1 MKKVFTFCIGGT
13 GIRVMKSII
22 MLLASG
28 MKTNDYEVVPIII
41 DPHLDL
47 EEKKQL
53 NSLIELYEH
62 IQRDTVRGGKGHALP
77 SLKGFFAT
85 QVESYEELN
94 GRENDVHTSFSEQRP
109 FGEYLGLQ
117 NLSPNDINNFL
128 VETLFT
134 KKSLDNRLSVGF
146 KGNPNVGTVVLS
158 NMMKGADW
166 MKALTESST
175 FQEGDRIFIISS
187 IFGGTGASGYP
198 LLEKTIR
205 EMKDAPILSKATMG
219 AVSVQPYFSLK
230 NPETT
235 GSDIDSCSFITK
247 TKAALSYYQD
257 NVRSDYFYYIGDKRM
272 DTEYENNEEVQ
283 DDKAHFVE
291 LVAATA
297 LFDFLTQPDKEQTE
311 KTTFMSR
318 AIGDDQQVMDL
329 SSMGDGYAELTKHIA
344 DFSLLTMLMGVL
356 EKEKHFPLSIE
367 RGMKPSFY
375 QDASYRRLKEFSQR
389 FTTWYEEL
397 ETNKRAFAPLN
408 IVPSDQPLTAW
419 IKGNSLNAS
428 DDSYYLLEIIKA
440 SNKAPK
446 EEDHDN
452 RLRHLLNFTYQAINH
467 FTEKIAQQ

>member
-1 MKKVFTFCIGGT
+1 M
-13 GIRVMKSII
+13 
-22 MLLASG
+22 
-28 MKTNDYEVVPIII
+28 
-41 DPHLDL
+41 
-47 EEKKQL
+47 
-53 NSLIELYEH
+53 
-62 IQRDTVRGGKGHALP
+62 
-77 SLKGFFAT
+77 
-85 QVESYEELN
+85 ESYEELN
-94 GRENDVHTSFSEQRP
+94 GRENDAHTSFSEQRP

-117 NLSPNDINNFL
+117 NLSPDDINNLL
-128 VETLFT
+128 VDTLFT
-134 KKSLDNRLSVGF
+134 RKSLDNRLSVGF

-205 EMKDAPILSKATMG
+205 EMKDAPILSRASMG

-297 LFDFLTQPDKEQTE
+297 LFDFLLQPDKDNTD
-311 KTTFMSR
+311 KPTFMSR
-318 AIGDDQQVMDL
+318 AIADDQEVLDL
-329 SSMGDGYAELTKHIA
+329 NSMGSGYAELTKRLA
-344 DFSLLTMLMGVL
+344 DLSLLNMLMGVL
-356 EKEKHFPLSIE
+356 ENEKYFPLQIE
-367 RGMKPSFY
+367 RGMTTAFY
-375 QDASYRRLKEFSQR
+375 QDASYKRLHDFMQL
-389 FTTWYEEL
+389 FQVWYEEL
-397 ETNKRAFAPLN
+397 ATNKRAFAPFS
-408 IVPSDQPLTAW
+408 IVPSNQVLSSW
-419 IKGNSLNAS
+419 VKGYSLQAK
-428 DDSYYLLEIIKA
+428 DDSFYLLEMIKG
-440 SNKAPK
+440 SNKASK
-446 EEDHDN
+446 AENHDN
-452 RLRHLLNFTYQAINH
+452 KLRHLLNFAYQAINH
-467 FTEKIAQQ
+467 FTEKITLQ